1 MTDNDDVLKLIIDN
15 IKDQEKHG
23 VDSEKVSFLLIKL
36 SLPWNGFLFFYTLK
50 EKIFS
55 EDAYN

>member
-23 VDSEKVSFLLIKL
+23 TDSEKVSF
-36 SLPWNGFLFFYTLK
+36 Y
-50 EKIFS
+50 
-55 EDAYN
+55 